1 MENVFE
7 VHKKSFGEGNGTL
20 VPFPFKTQP
29 KKLALKK
36 FLVLGHFRVI
46 NSFLFYTCDIKSLI
60 NFFFFQFM

>member
-36 FLVLGHFRVI
+36 IPCPWTFSCHQFLPVLY
-46 NSFLFYTCDIKSLI
+46 L
-60 NFFFFQFM
+60 